1 MTGNFGIQINPEL
14 ILKLTEPEKYERQ
27 KRIGVRK
34 PSRTPSGLIPKEPR
48 KPPQELPF
56 QPFPL
61 GPPAEAKPHVEK
73 PLLDHHYEH
82 GDDAAL
88 APYRK
93 VAAECERALESLR
106 KQEITDRE
114 DVQRRAKEI
123 QSKQYRPPE
132 RKPIPCLAEQ
142 KACTICLT
150 ENRSDP
156 LKCQDVVKAYAR
168 CAEQV
173 RQRFVTTGFGSP
185 PVNN

>member
-1 MTGNFGIQINPEL
+1 MAGLSGPSSDARRGEDKAYAKRSIGGGFLWLRGAHPEADRTGEGRASEA
-14 ILKLTEPEKYERQ
+14 YR
-27 KRIGVRK
+27 R
-34 PSRTPSGLIPKEPR
+34 
-48 KPPQELPF
+48 
-56 QPFPL
+56 
-61 GPPAEAKPHVEK
+61 PPAEAKPHVEK

-106 KQEITDRE
+106 KQEITGRE

-132 RKPIPCLAEQ
+132 QKPIPCLAEQ

-185 PVNN
+185 PMNN

>member
-1 MTGNFGIQINPEL
+1 EL
-14 ILKLTEPEKYERQ
+14 ILKLTEPEKDERQ

-34 PSRTPSGLIPKEPR
+34 PSRTPSGLIPEEPS
-48 KPPQELPF
+48 
-56 QPFPL
+56 
-61 GPPAEAKPHVEK
+61 PPAEAKPHVEK

-106 KQEITDRE
+106 KQEITGRE

-132 RKPIPCLAEQ
+132 QKPIPCLAEQ

-185 PVNN
+185 PMNN